1 MKMLMSILL
10 LLWMSILMMW
20 MWRVRGGGRL
30 GMISIPK
37 MEIIGRIMKPVRRSD
52 LLLMSDMWMMMT
64 DTRMDIVMTMMVMV
78 SFPRMEIIGWVMKP
92 VRSTS
97 CC

>member
-1 MKMLMSILL
+1 
-10 LLWMSILMMW
+10 

-52 LLLMSDMWMMMT
+52 MLLMSDMWMMMS